1 MCLLDLF
8 LRVQLNLLG
17 SHVYLSA
24 ALRDPKEGST
34 HSQSGG
40 PTPAP
45 GRPALSLAA
54 QHAYLALHSH
64 FIREGTK
71 MLVPTLAAHCQVALA
86 ECVPS
91 PVIVAAACHLLA
103 LTLPPLY
110 FSVPLKAAVT
120 YDQLCGLLALAN
132 RNAMAALLAPGPGDG
147 VGGIGGGVQS
157 WCQVLMPPRHT
168 DAALVAQQAG
178 GNDAHLLAALLDETR
193 AVLAG
198 GRFATVLASAM
209 DAAMRAVCDALRP
222 PFTGASAVPMAKL
235 VPVVAAATDRALK
248 PPPPPSSRRTSG
260 DTRPGSGCAA
270 DPGAPQDTS
279 PREVYAAGVAAVI
292 ATLPCVDAL
301 CADLFS
307 AVT

>member
-1 MCLLDLF
+1 M
-8 LRVQLNLLG
+8 
-17 SHVYLSA
+17 
-24 ALRDPKEGST
+24 
-34 HSQSGG
+34 
-40 PTPAP
+40 
-45 GRPALSLAA
+45 
-54 QHAYLALHSH
+54 
-64 FIREGTK
+64 
-71 MLVPTLAAHCQVALA
+71 
-86 ECVPS
+86 
-91 PVIVAAACHLLA
+91 
-103 LTLPPLY
+103 
-110 FSVPLKAAVT
+110 PLKAAVT

-132 RNAMAALLAPGPGDG
+132 RKAMGALLAPGPGDG
-147 VGGIGGGVQS
+147 MGDIGGGVQS

-178 GNDAHLLAALLDETR
+178 GNDAYLLSALLAETR

-209 DAAMRAVCDALRP
+209 DAAMRVVCDALRP

-248 PPPPPSSRRTSG
+248 PPPPPPSPRRTSG

-270 DPGAPQDTS
+270 VPGAPQDTS

>member
-1 MCLLDLF
+1 M
-8 LRVQLNLLG
+8 
-17 SHVYLSA
+17 
-24 ALRDPKEGST
+24 
-34 HSQSGG
+34 
-40 PTPAP
+40 
-45 GRPALSLAA
+45 
-54 QHAYLALHSH
+54 
-64 FIREGTK
+64 
-71 MLVPTLAAHCQVALA
+71 
-86 ECVPS
+86 
-91 PVIVAAACHLLA
+91 
-103 LTLPPLY
+103 
-110 FSVPLKAAVT
+110 PLKAAVT

-132 RNAMAALLAPGPGDG
+132 RNAMAALLAPGD
-147 VGGIGGGVQS
+147 GGGGAVQS

-209 DAAMRAVCDALRP
+209 DAAMRAVCDALRA

-248 PPPPPSSRRTSG
+248 APPPPGRRASG
-260 DTRPGSGCAA
+260 DTRPGSGCGAA
-270 DPGAPQDTS
+270 DAGAAQDKS
-279 PREVYAAGVAAVI
+279 PRELYAAGVAAVI